1 MHDFLPSFGTQP
13 LSGGCCVPFTEHT
26 AVAQWGVCLGCRF
39 VSFFFLL
46 CSPCFFIMC
55 SRAVVIFAL
64 KAVTSVTIDRV
75 LAWILATLSAPASLT
90 GHRAF
95 EGILCL
101 RQLLG
106 ALMVVLSW
114 VLIRQQGVIH
124 VHRHSHWRYFVTPQF
139 AVFSF
144 CCFRRGYSPLSGL
157 AEKGYELLDTSFVDP
172 FDGCF
177 LYDSR
182 RFMQLQVTGPRA
194 NQHTEKKINP
204 IIILFAIARSS
215 PLFIA
220 MGKFHMWGYL
230 VFQFFAFILISCFV
244 DACFDLQCIT
254 WSCLYDHQWG
264 LNF

>member
-1 MHDFLPSFGTQP
+1 MAHTCSRVTLEQVEAAGTPSIASLSLMVWLAQFMHDFLPSFGTQP

-64 KAVTSVTIDRV
+64 NAVTSVTIDRV

-106 ALMVVLSW
+106 ALMVVLS
-114 VLIRQQGVIH
+114 
-124 VHRHSHWRYFVTPQF
+124 
-139 AVFSF
+139 
-144 CCFRRGYSPLSGL
+144 
-157 AEKGYELLDTSFVDP
+157 
-172 FDGCF
+172 
-177 LYDSR
+177 
-182 RFMQLQVTGPRA
+182 
-194 NQHTEKKINP
+194 
-204 IIILFAIARSS
+204 
-215 PLFIA
+215 
-220 MGKFHMWGYL
+220 
-230 VFQFFAFILISCFV
+230 
-244 DACFDLQCIT
+244 
-254 WSCLYDHQWG
+254 
-264 LNF
+264 